1 MAKIS
6 VVGASGYL
14 GGEIIRFL
22 LYHPKIDEIVPI
34 ARKSA
39 GKPVSSVHRNL
50 YKVWDEK
57 FRELDLDSMDS
68 DLVFFAAP
76 PGEWIDNVLKLLDR
90 GIKVISL
97 GGKYRI
103 GDIEEDRRWYGRY
116 KDDEKLIDERVYG
129 LPELYREKIKKAKFV
144 ANPGCYPSSVIPGVI
159 PLMRFKEK
167 LDLDKIAITS
177 ISGTSGGGYDGFY
190 HTELDENILPYKI
203 DNDHRHRPEMEFI
216 LSESFGQMV
225 KIGFLPSV
233 ANMVR
238 GIESYVSVY
247 TEPITE
253 DLLAH
258 YLQYYKNEPFIRVME
273 HIPEVKNVNY
283 TNFCDL
289 TVRFDEHTGRILII
303 SAIDN
308 LLKGGSGQAVQNM
321 NLMLGFDERLG
332 LGGLESLDRCL

>member
-1 MAKIS
+1 MVKIS

-14 GGEIIRFL
+14 GGEILRFL
-22 LYHPKIDEIVPI
+22 LSHPKINEIVPI
-34 ARKSA
+34 ARRSA
-39 GKPVSSVHRNL
+39 GKPVSSVHKRL
-50 YKVWDEK
+50 YNVWDAE
-57 FRELDLDSMDS
+57 FRELDLDKLDS
-68 DLVFFAAP
+68 DMVFFAAP
-76 PGEWIDNVLKLLDR
+76 PGEWIDSVVNLLDR

-103 GDIEEDRRWYGRY
+103 GDTEEDRKWYGRF

-129 LPELYREKIKKAKFV
+129 LPELYREKIKKARFV
-144 ANPGCYPSSVIPGVI
+144 ANPGCYPTSAILGII

-167 LDLDKIAITS
+167 LDLDKVAITS

-190 HTELDENILPYKI
+190 HTELDENILPYKL

-216 LSESFGQMV
+216 LSESFGQRV

-238 GIESYVSVY
+238 GIESYISVY
-247 TEPITE
+247 TELSTE
-253 DLLAH
+253 DFLAH
-258 YLQYYKNEPFIRVME
+258 YQEYYENEPFMRIME
-273 HIPEVKNVNY
+273 HTPEVKNVNY

-289 TVRFDEHTGRILII
+289 TVRFDEHTGRILVI

-308 LLKGGSGQAVQNM
+308 LVKGGSGQAVQNM
-321 NLMLGFDERLG
+321 NLMLGFDERMG
-332 LGGLESLDRCL
+332 LGGLESLGGCL